1 MTRLTRRFASVLQ
14 PRLLPLFLAA
24 FGACAQSAPPLV
36 LKDNAPTTY
45 TVVKGDTLWDISALY
60 LDSPWLWPR
69 LWQIN
74 PDINNPD
81 LIYPGDKLTLVWRD
95 GQPTLSLKPMVK
107 LSPKVRVVEKQSL
120 PTVDE
125 ALLLPY
131 LHTDRLVDAIEMKES
146 LRVMGAG
153 DGLQYLTAS
162 EPIYIAGP
170 QTHAQWG
177 IYRPMTEFERDGQV
191 MTALRLIATAQL
203 GSNQQQTSALLVR
216 QQRHEIRVNDIALP
230 ETGLEGLNLT
240 TSFFPRPAPQ
250 SLTAQILGS
259 LEGSQYAGQNQ
270 VVVIDKGT
278 DDALVQG
285 SMFELFRSGVAV
297 YADDGHYSYE
307 SQHGDDALV
316 LPAHKIGS
324 LMVIRPYAAFSLA
337 LITESMEPIDTA
349 VQAQSPQTP
358 ELEATASV
366 VQAEPA
372 S

>member
-14 PRLLPLFLAA
+14 PRLLLLLLAA

-60 LDSPWLWPR
+60 LDNPWLWPR

-95 GQPTLSLKPMVK
+95 GQPTLSLKPKVK
-107 LSPKVRVVEKQSL
+107 LSPKVRVVEKQPL

-125 ALLLPY
+125 ELLLPY

-203 GSNQQQTSALLVR
+203 GSNRQQTSELLVR

-230 ETGLEGLNLT
+230 ETGLEGLNVT
-240 TSFFPRPAPQ
+240 TSFCPRPAPQ

-297 YADDGHYSYE
+297 YADEGHYSYE

-316 LPAHKIGS
+316 LPAQKIGS

-366 VQAEPA
+366 GQAEPA